1 MAYIALIEEKLRP
14 ALVIASVFH
23 SCPDINTNL
32 WQFLLVRVLLCNPQL
47 HTFWVDAEN
56 YAHVTRPWFASRSP
70 FPLNFL
76 VPSRYAKTALSRILL
91 TKGEAPLHRVTEVE
105 GKVDI
110 DLSDS
115 SFICCV
121 NMSVLCFSSQCI
133 PFLLSVFRSTVML
146 KSVWIFSPTDLD
158 QQTTSLAIRKLSKI
172 YWVRWS
178 FDVP

>member
-14 ALVIASVFH
+14 AVVISSVFH
-23 SCPDINTNL
+23 SWPDINTNL
-32 WQFLLVRVLLCNPQL
+32 SQVLLVLFVLLCIPQL

-56 YAHVTRPWFASRSP
+56 YANVTRPWFASRSP

-91 TKGEAPLHRVTEVE
+91 TKGEAPLHRITEVE

-115 SFICCV
+115 SFICC
-121 NMSVLCFSSQCI
+121 I
-133 PFLLSVFRSTVML
+133 FLYSLSLSYCL
-146 KSVWIFSPTDLD
+146 PSDL
-158 QQTTSLAIRKLSKI
+158 QRC
-172 YWVRWS
+172 
-178 FDVP
+178 